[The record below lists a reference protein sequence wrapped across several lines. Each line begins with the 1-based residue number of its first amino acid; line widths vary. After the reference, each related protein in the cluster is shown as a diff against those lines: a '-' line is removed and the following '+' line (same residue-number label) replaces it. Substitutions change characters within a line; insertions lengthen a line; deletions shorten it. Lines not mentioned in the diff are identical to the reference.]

1 MSEGGRTPVA
11 CFACGDEH
19 VRDGAVKKKLNLVKK
34 QEGRFVSER
43 RINCDG
49 IKFFKQLLHGFKYT
63 FIFLSL
69 SFYLYI
75 YMYIFYI
82 QNIFFFR

>member
-1 MSEGGRTPVA
+1 MA

-19 VRDGAVKKKLNLVKK
+19 VRDGAVKKKLN
-34 QEGRFVSER
+34 FVSVR

-63 FIFLSL
+63 FISLSL
-69 SFYLYI
+69 SLSIYTYI
-75 YMYIFYI
+75 C
-82 QNIFFFR
+82 IFFIYKT

>member
-49 IKFFKQLLHGFKYT
+49 ITFFKQLLHGFKYT
-63 FIFLSL
+63 FISLSL
-69 SFYLYI
+69 SLSIYTYI
-75 YMYIFYI
+75 C
-82 QNIFFFR
+82 IFFIYKT